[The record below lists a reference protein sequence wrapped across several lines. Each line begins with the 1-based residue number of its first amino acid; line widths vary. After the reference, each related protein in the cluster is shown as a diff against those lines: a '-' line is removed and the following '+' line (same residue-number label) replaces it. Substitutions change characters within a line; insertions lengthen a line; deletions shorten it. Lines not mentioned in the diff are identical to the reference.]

1 MHSAEEHNKKTIDS
15 KRDERLLSIRG
26 LKTYF
31 FTDDGTARAVDGV
44 DFEIS
49 QGKTVGLV
57 GESGCGKT
65 VTALSLLRLVPIP
78 VGRIVEGE
86 IIFKNQDLLLLT
98 EPQMRRVRGNDIAMI
113 FQEPQTSLN
122 PVFTA
127 GNQIIE
133 AIVLHQKTSKREA
146 RRRAIELLHTVGMP
160 SPELRVDEYP
170 HQLSGGMKQRV
181 MIAMALA
188 CGPDLLIADE
198 PTTALDV
205 TIQAQILDLLQ
216 GLQQEFGMSI
226 LLITHD
232 LGIIAQLADEVNI
245 MYAGKIVEHARA
257 EELFGQPKHPYT
269 KGLFESLPVL
279 GAEKKRLVTIP
290 GLVPNP
296 LNWPSGCRFHPRC
309 PYVMDIC
316 PQKEPPLKEI
326 APGRT
331 AACWLY
337 LKPASPAPYGART
350 GARED

>member
-1 MHSAEEHNKKTIDS
+1 MHSAEGHNKETADV
-15 KRDERLLSIRG
+15 RMDEKLLSIRG

-44 DFEIS
+44 DFDIPK
-49 QGKTVGLV
+49 GKTMGLV

-65 VTALSLLRLVPIP
+65 VTALSILRLVPAP
-78 VGRIVEGE
+78 AGRIVEGKVY
-86 IIFKNQDLLLLT
+86 FKDRNLLLLS
-98 EPQMRRVRGNDIAMI
+98 EPQMRQVRGNDIAMI

-122 PVFTA
+122 PVFTV
-127 GNQIIE
+127 GNQIME
-133 AIVLHQKTSKREA
+133 AIVLHQKTSKKEA
-146 RRRAIELLHTVGMP
+146 RNRAIELLHTVGIP
-160 SPELRVDEYP
+160 SPEMRVDEYP

-216 GLQQEFGMSI
+216 GLQEEFGMSI

-232 LGIIAQLADEVNI
+232 LGIIAQLADDINI
-245 MYAGKIVEHARA
+245 MYAGKIVEHACA
-257 EELFGQPKHPYT
+257 EELFSDPKHPYT
-269 KGLFESLPVL
+269 MGLFESLPVL
-279 GAEKKRLVTIP
+279 GAEKKRLVAIP
-290 GLVPNP
+290 GVVPNP
-296 LNWPSGCRFHPRC
+296 LNWPAGCRFHPRC
-309 PYVMDIC
+309 KYVMDIC
-316 PQKEPPLKEI
+316 PKKEPPLKEI

-337 LKPASPAPYGART
+337 FKP
-350 GARED
+350 EDL

>member
-1 MHSAEEHNKKTIDS
+1 MHSAEGHNKNTVDV
-15 KRDERLLSIRG
+15 KRDERLLSIRD

-31 FTDDGTARAVDGV
+31 FTDEGTARAVDGV
-44 DFEIS
+44 DFDILE
-49 QGKTVGLV
+49 GKTVGLV

-65 VTALSLLRLVPIP
+65 VTALSILRLVPRP
-78 VGRIVEGE
+78 AGRIVEGE
-86 IIFKNQDLLLLT
+86 VTFKNQNLLLFT

-122 PVFTA
+122 PVFTV
-127 GNQIIE
+127 GNQIME
-133 AIVLHQKTSKREA
+133 AIVLHQKASRREA
-146 RRRAIELLHTVGMP
+146 RTRTVELLHTVGIP
-160 SPELRVDEYP
+160 SPEMRVDEYP

-216 GLQQEFGMSI
+216 GLQEEFGMSI

-232 LGIIAQLADEVNI
+232 LGIIAQLADEINI
-245 MYAGKIVEHARA
+245 MYAGKIVEHADA
-257 EELFGQPKHPYT
+257 EELFSDPKHPYT
-269 KGLFESLPVL
+269 MGLFESLPKL
-279 GAEKKRLVTIP
+279 GAEKKRLVAIP
-290 GLVPNP
+290 GVVPNP
-296 LNWPSGCRFHPRC
+296 LNWPAGCRFHPRC
-309 PYVMDIC
+309 RYVMDIC
-316 PQKEPPLKEI
+316 PKKEPPLKEI

-337 LKPASPAPYGART
+337 FGP
-350 GARED
+350 ED